1 MVSVNRQINK
11 LEMETADLIATLGVS
26 LLLIAFFL
34 QSFKFIKAES
44 YTYCLLNLFGAVIAG
59 YASWL
64 IPFIPFVILE
74 GVWSLV
80 AVFSL
85 ISLYRSQKFHVKRAE

>member
-1 MVSVNRQINK
+1 
-11 LEMETADLIATLGVS
+11 METADLIATLGVS

-44 YTYCLLNLFGAVIAG
+44 YIYCLLNLFGAAIAG

-74 GVWSLV
+74 AVWSLV
-80 AVFSL
+80 AVLSL
-85 ISLYRSQKFHVKRAE
+85 ISLYRSQKFHVKQSEQI

>member
-1 MVSVNRQINK
+1 
-11 LEMETADLIATLGVS
+11 METTDLTATLGVS

-34 QSFKFIKAES
+34 QSFKIIKAES
-44 YTYCLLNLFGAVIAG
+44 YAYCLLNLFGASIAG

-64 IPFIPFVILE
+64 IPFVPFVILE
-74 GVWSLV
+74 AVWSLV

-85 ISLYRSQKFHVKRAE
+85 VNLCRSQKFHVKQSEQI

>member
-1 MVSVNRQINK
+1 
-11 LEMETADLIATLGVS
+11 METTDLIATLGVS

-44 YTYCLLNLFGAVIAG
+44 YSYCLLNLFGAAIAG

-74 GVWSLV
+74 GVWCLV
-80 AVFSL
+80 ALVGL
-85 ISLYRSQKFHVKRAE
+85 IKLYTSQNVSRETER

>member
-1 MVSVNRQINK
+1 
-11 LEMETADLIATLGVS
+11 METTDLIATLGVS
-26 LLLIAFFL
+26 LLLAAFFL

-44 YTYCLLNLFGAVIAG
+44 YTYSFLNLFGAAIAG

-74 GVWSLV
+74 GVWCLV
-80 AVFSL
+80 ALFGLVK
-85 ISLYRSQKFHVKRAE
+85 LYKSQKFHVKQGDKI

>member
-1 MVSVNRQINK
+1 
-11 LEMETADLIATLGVS
+11 METTDIIATVGVS

-44 YTYCLLNLFGAVIAG
+44 YTYALLNLFGAAIAG

-74 GVWSLV
+74 GVWCLV
-80 AVFSL
+80 ALLGL
-85 ISLYRSQKFHVKRAE
+85 IKTSKSHFVSRETKCTN